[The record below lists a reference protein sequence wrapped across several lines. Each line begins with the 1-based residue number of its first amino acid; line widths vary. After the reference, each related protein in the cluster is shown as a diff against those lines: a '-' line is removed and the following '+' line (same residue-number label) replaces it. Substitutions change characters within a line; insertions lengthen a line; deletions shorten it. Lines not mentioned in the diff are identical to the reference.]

1 MHLNET
7 SKYTLAKSFTE
18 LAIQNGLINQYADS
32 ADTAK
37 EVTTFSEQSLTLLI
51 KMIVTISEATKL
63 LQTPALREPS
73 SFR

>member
-18 LAIQNGLINQYADS
+18 LAIQNGLINQHADS

-37 EVTTFSEQSLTLLI
+37 EVTTFF
-51 KMIVTISEATKL
+51 KTIIDTIDKNDSDN
-63 LQTPALREPS
+63 Q
-73 SFR
+73 